1 MNKTRLAKNLD
12 ISRTMLYKLEA
23 RGMPT
28 NKGLEAAIEW
38 RRHSLDVTQT
48 KNWRIDGNKGGVN
61 HELTQINYSDEL
73 EALHNVDLESEL
85 NQLSSKLE
93 HEAIS
98 KVLTHTVPEIWFER
112 IGAFAAIMRDHGVKI
127 SAETLFKVQGC
138 LYLVYMGEV
147 IEFLEEDE
155 EKLAFHIG
163 DILNT
168 EPEDQSYP
176 SLMARLNQ
184 ILEAEPTNYNQ
195 SK

>member
-1 MNKTRLAKNLD
+1 MNKTQLAKSLD
-12 ISRTMLYKLEA
+12 ISRTMLYRYES

-28 NKGLEAAIEW
+28 DKGLDACIDW
-38 RRHSLDVTQT
+38 KRQNTDVTQS
-48 KNWRIDGNKGGVN
+48 KQWRIDGNRGGVN
-61 HELTQINYSDEL
+61 CELTQVDYSDEL
-73 EALHNVDLESEL
+73 EALNNVDLDSEL
-85 NQLSSKLE
+85 KRLSNDLE
-93 HEAIS
+93 YETIS

-112 IGAFAAIMRDHGVKI
+112 IGAFAAILRDNGVKI

-168 EPEDQSYP
+168 KPEDQSYP
-176 SLMARLNQ
+176 SLIKKLNQ
-184 ILEAEPTNYNQ
+184 ILEAEPTHQNQ
-195 SK
+195 T